1 MRTLTQVWVF
11 LISLTF
17 IFLLIGFQL
26 LGRVGLFIAFLL
38 SLGFLYAALRN
49 SIRLFR
55 GALQSSA
62 FTGNDPTGFLSEIE
76 KNKIKFGFKTVD
88 IYMTKYPTPPLV
100 WKNTDDRGYIII
112 NDQLLHQLNGEEIRL
127 LSLFL
132 LSHLENRSFVV
143 VHILSILKI
152 PVIILSLFSGAFS
165 ALANKIFKTQMELTT
180 SDIKFIAM
188 SEVTKFEAGYFIH
201 KLHKLKLNQFR
212 KNNAFNFFSTL
223 STGQNLL
230 FNEYGIP
237 DLKSRLKKIMGFSI

>member
-17 IFLLIGFQL
+17 IFLLVGFQL

-49 SIRLFR
+49 SLRLFR
-55 GALQSSA
+55 GALQTKA

-76 KNKIKFGFKTVD
+76 KNKSNFGFKKVD
-88 IYMTKYPTPPLV
+88 IYATTHPTPPLV
-100 WKNTDDRGYIII
+100 WKNTDDTGYIII
-112 NDQLLHQLNGEEIRL
+112 NDRLLDQLNTREIRL
-127 LSLFL
+127 LSIFL

-152 PVIILSLFSGAFS
+152 PIVFLSLISSAFS
-165 ALANKIFKTQMELTT
+165 AFANRLFKTQLELTT
-180 SDIKFIAM
+180 SDIKFITM
-188 SEVTKFEAGYFIH
+188 SEVSKFEAGYFIH
-201 KLHKLKLNQFR
+201 KLHKINLNHLK
-212 KNNAFNFFSTL
+212 KNNPFHFFSTL
-223 STGQNLL
+223 SIDSQLL

-237 DLKSRLKKIMGFSI
+237 DLKSRLKKMMGFSL